1 MADERHMRH
10 AYPVL
15 EVAQHLAAVAAGT
28 TQATP
33 DDFSKYLWLHWRLGL
48 GWETTPLDVDAAL
61 RDYQHA
67 VRVLGIAACDLYY
80 AHWTGKRK

>member
-33 DDFSKYLWLHWRLGL
+33 DDFSKYL
-48 GWETTPLDVDAAL
+48 
-61 RDYQHA
+61 
-67 VRVLGIAACDLYY
+67 
-80 AHWTGKRK
+80 